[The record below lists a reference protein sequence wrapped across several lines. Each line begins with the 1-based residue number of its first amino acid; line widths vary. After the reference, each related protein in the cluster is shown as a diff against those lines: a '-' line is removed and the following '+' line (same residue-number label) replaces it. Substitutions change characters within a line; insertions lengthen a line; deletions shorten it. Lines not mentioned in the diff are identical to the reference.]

1 MATFTFPN
9 QVLTAAAMAVLTVHE
24 QSWASAH
31 VTPSLKKWPGTL
43 GPEEAALCCQTRMS
57 NLLCG
62 PIR

>member
-9 QVLTAAAMAVLTVHE
+9 QVLTAAATAVLTVHE
-24 QSWASAH
+24 QSWASAR
-31 VTPSLKKWPGTL
+31 VTPSLKKRPGTS
-43 GPEEAALCCQTRMS
+43 GPEEVEPCCQTKMS